1 MKIVLK
7 CRRLMVE
14 KETKRDLI
22 KCVTIG
28 DDFVHVSDILHFAL
42 SVRLDLYFSSKLAN
56 ESDYIRTD

>member
-1 MKIVLK
+1 
-7 CRRLMVE
+7 MVE

-56 ESDYIRTD
+56 ESDYIRTDW